1 MPYLKLG
8 VIKTSTKENEKR
20 VPIHPDHIPQIPEK
34 LRNNISFEKGY
45 GEQFDISDQDLLKQG
60 VKILDKDEI
69 LTNCDIAVLPKPEAI
84 DLMQMKKGAVLWGW
98 AHLVQQKD
106 ITQAAIDRKLT
117 VITWECMNR
126 WSNTGEWQMHIFY
139 KNNELAGYCGVIH
152 AHSVIGSTGHYGPE
166 KKAAVINYGSVSH
179 GAIYAL
185 QSLGIKDITVYTSQ
199 PDYLVKDQV
208 LGINYKQFFKG
219 QENKVYT
226 HNANGKKILLAQD
239 WHDKNII
246 VNGILQDT
254 DNALMFIQ
262 KKDLNLLP
270 KGCLI
275 IDVSCDEGMAFP
287 FARPTSFSE
296 PMFRVDHVYYY
307 AVDHTPSYLWNSASW
322 EISHALLPFLE
333 PVMNG
338 PKAWKNNSIIN
349 KAIEMQNGTIVNP
362 KILSFQSRAAD
373 YPHAVQK

>member
-1 MPYLKLG
+1 
-8 VIKTSTKENEKR
+8 
-20 VPIHPDHIPQIPEK
+20 
-34 LRNNISFEKGY
+34 
-45 GEQFDISDQDLLKQG
+45 
-60 VKILDKDEI
+60 
-69 LTNCDIAVLPKPEAI
+69 
-84 DLMQMKKGAVLWGW
+84 
-98 AHLVQQKD
+98 
-106 ITQAAIDRKLT
+106 
-117 VITWECMNR
+117 
-126 WSNTGEWQMHIFY
+126 
-139 KNNELAGYCGVIH
+139 LA
-152 AHSVIGSTGHYGPE
+152 
-166 KKAAVINYGSVSH
+166 
-179 GAIYAL
+179 
-185 QSLGIKDITVYTSQ
+185 
-199 PDYLVKDQV
+199 KDQV
-208 LGINYKQFFKG
+208 LGIDYKQFFKG